1 MQTFH
6 GPDGRV
12 DIPDTRPGEI
22 VTIQVAREVEAR
34 DEGTG
39 PIPEED
45 REEIKKRNPR
55 RAEQTRKNLPEP
67 WRSADQGD
75 LLYGDDRLPR

>member
-1 MQTFH
+1 MNVWRF
-6 GPDGRV
+6 PPR
-12 DIPDTRPGEI
+12 RE

-45 REEIKKRNPR
+45 AEAIKKRILR
-55 RAEQTRKNLPEP
+55 CAAQTRKNLPEP
-67 WRSADQGD
+67 WRSADLGE
-75 LLYGDDRLPR
+75 LL